1 MFSYKI
7 FSESRTTHFFGSFLL
22 IFLVEMCLV
31 GCGLSYFYIE
41 EVHFDSPEVMQGDDS
56 WFSYDI
62 DIVRLSKF
70 LNSNKTFYSINKLFE
85 TSEYNRLMFR
95 LLLDCSSVNPW
106 YYSKK
111 KVINIS
117 KSPWNGWY
125 SLYQIG
131 PYNIDARTEFR
142 TAFPIS
148 W

>member
-95 LLLDCSSVNPW
+95 LLLDCSSVNP
-106 YYSKK
+106 
-111 KVINIS
+111 
-117 KSPWNGWY
+117 
-125 SLYQIG
+125 
-131 PYNIDARTEFR
+131 
-142 TAFPIS
+142 
-148 W
+148 